1 MAGVGHILV
10 FGIGALDLQ
19 FLLPGVFGF
28 TQFQKV
34 CSIAALAM
42 TISQLVTCWAVNER
56 VLVSGEAEKK
66 QSLASIIYQI
76 YDRTVNVPKRIQ
88 AICWIQFWSW
98 IGWFPLLFYGSV
110 WVGEIYLRH
119 HAPDETGDAL
129 SKVGMVG
136 SAALIVHSVTTF
148 ITAIVLPW
156 LISSPGD
163 SEKPGFTPRPPESLK
178 GIMATLTALPK
189 PSLLNTW
196 TFGTLTFS
204 VAMMFAPVV
213 KSVGFATLLMAITGV
228 SSAIASLAAGT
239 YIGVEV
245 NRLGSALP
253 THVGE
258 KELDE
263 KSTEPKTTAYLRR
276 ASDESA
282 GASSTG
288 DLSGIYLGILNI
300 YTTIPQF
307 VGTAISWIVFSIME
321 PGKSPEL
328 AKDAHPH
335 EQHSTDG
342 VSAVGVCLFIG
353 ALSSLVAATATRR
366 LKED

>member
-1 MAGVGHILV
+1 MSA
-10 FGIGALDLQ
+10 FSR
-19 FLLPGVFGF
+19 F
-28 TQFQKV
+28 TQHV
-34 CSIAALAM
+34 R
-42 TISQLVTCWAVNER
+42 LVLNYCRTASEN
-56 VLVSGEAEKK
+56 K
-66 QSLASIIYQI
+66 QHLASIIYQI
-76 YDRTVNVPKRIQ
+76 YERTVNVPKRIQ

-119 HAPDETGDAL
+119 HAPNESGDAL

-156 LISSPGD
+156 LVTSPGD
-163 SEKPGFTPRPPESLK
+163 AEKPAFTPRPPESLR
-178 GIMATLTALPK
+178 GIMQMLTTFSK

-196 TFGTLTFS
+196 TFGTLVFS
-204 VAMMFAPVV
+204 ISMIFAPAV
-213 KSVGFATLLMAITGV
+213 KSVGFATMLMAITGV

-245 NRLGSALP
+245 NRLSDALP
-253 THVGE
+253 THVE
-258 KELDE
+258 KDLDE
-263 KSTEPKTTAYLRR
+263 KLVPKSPHLRR
-276 ASDESA
+276 SSDDFA
-282 GASSTG
+282 GTPSSSTG
-288 DLSGIYLGILNI
+288 ELSGIYLGILNI

-307 VGTAISWIVFSIME
+307 VGTGISWAVFSIME
-321 PGKSPEL
+321 PGLSPEL
-328 AKDAHPH
+328 AKDAHPDEH
-335 EQHSTDG
+335 HSVEG

-353 ALSSLVAATATRR
+353 ALSSLIAARATRR